1 MSEDDDIY
9 YMQKALLLAAQ
20 GVYTTSPNPNVGC
33 VIVNNRQIIGEGYH
47 RKAGGPHAEVYALSM
62 AGGKAAGATAYVTLE
77 PCCHRGRTSPCVD
90 ALIQAGIAKVVI
102 AISDPNPLVAGKG
115 IKKLKMAG
123 VVVIIGILAQQA
135 KVLNAGFFKRMRCN
149 LPYIQ
154 LKMASSLDGKTAMAS
169 GESKWIT
176 SVLSRQ
182 DVQQFRA
189 KSCAILSTSATVL
202 ADDPQLTVRWQD
214 LPKTAQEYYPCDT
227 LRAPIRI
234 ILDSQNKLTFNE
246 KIFRQPG
253 EVWLV
258 VKKNYNSKQVP
269 DNVTIFID
277 DSMSAHIDLNWLF
290 KMLAK
295 QMINAIWVEA
305 GAHLAGALIE
315 AELIDELLL
324 YIAPRLLGSQAAD
337 LCVLPHLT
345 QLVNA
350 PSFQLIDVKLLGND
364 LRLMF
369 VPR

>member
-9 YMQKALLLAAQ
+9 YMQKALVLAAQ

-33 VIVNNRQIIGEGYH
+33 VIVNNSRIVGEGYH
-47 RKAGGPHAEVYALSM
+47 RKAGGPHAEVCALSM
-62 AGGKAAGATAYVTLE
+62 AKGKAAGATAYVTLE
-77 PCCHRGRTSPCVD
+77 PCCHTGRTSPCVYE
-90 ALIQAGIAKVVI
+90 LIQAGIARVVV

-123 VVVIIGILAQQA
+123 VVVTTGTLARQA
-135 KVLNAGFFKRMRCN
+135 QALNADFFKRMRFD

-176 SVLSRQ
+176 SALSRQ

-202 ADDPQLTVRWQD
+202 ADNPQLTVRWQD
-214 LPKTAQEYYPCDT
+214 LPKTVQQCYPRST
-227 LRAPIRI
+227 LRMPIRI

-246 KIFRQPG
+246 KIFQLPS
-253 EVWLV
+253 EIWLV
-258 VKKNYNSKQVP
+258 VKKHYDSKHIP
-269 DNVTIFID
+269 ENVTILID
-277 DSMSAHIDLNWLF
+277 DSESERIDLNWLF

-295 QMINAIWVEA
+295 KTINAIWVEA

-315 AELIDELLL
+315 AKLIDELLL

-337 LCVLPHLT
+337 LCILPHLT

-350 PSFQLIDVKLLGND
+350 PSFELTDIKLLGND
-364 LRLMF
+364 LRLML